1 MQLEV
6 PADQYDKAVELMKKK
21 IESGKVKGVVN
32 MKKILCIMFGFAIGL
47 IVGLLCSSLRTEEK
61 KDDSRI
67 SCQNG
72 ENGESRKTLTAFG
85 YI

>member
-1 MQLEV
+1 
-6 PADQYDKAVELMKKK
+6 
-21 IESGKVKGVVN
+21 
-32 MKKILCIMFGFAIGL
+32 MKKILCIMFGFAMGL

-61 KDDSRI
+61 KDDSSI

>member
-1 MQLEV
+1 
-6 PADQYDKAVELMKKK
+6 
-21 IESGKVKGVVN
+21 
-32 MKKILCIMFGFAIGL
+32 MKKILCVMFGFAIGL
-47 IVGLLCSSLRTEEK
+47 IVGLLCYRLCNEEK

-72 ENGESRKTLTAFG
+72 ENGETRKTLTAFG

>member
-1 MQLEV
+1 
-6 PADQYDKAVELMKKK
+6 
-21 IESGKVKGVVN
+21 
-32 MKKILCIMFGFAIGL
+32 MKKIFCVMFGFAIGV
-47 IVGLLCSSLRTEEK
+47 IVGLLCSSLHNEEK

-72 ENGESRKTLTAFG
+72 ENGETRKTLTAFG

>member
-1 MQLEV
+1 
-6 PADQYDKAVELMKKK
+6 
-21 IESGKVKGVVN
+21 

-61 KDDSRI
+61 KDDSSI

-72 ENGESRKTLTAFG
+72 ENGKTLTALG
-85 YI
+85 